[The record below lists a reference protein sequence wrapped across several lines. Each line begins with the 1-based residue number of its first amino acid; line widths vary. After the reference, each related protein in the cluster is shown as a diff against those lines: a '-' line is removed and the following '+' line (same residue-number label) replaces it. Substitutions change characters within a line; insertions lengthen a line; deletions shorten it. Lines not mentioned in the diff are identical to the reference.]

1 MQGPDSPAV
10 GRRRLA
16 LELRRLRATAGL
28 TISEVAGRLECS
40 AGKISRIETGAV
52 GVRVQDVRDMLDLYG
67 VAGDRRDDLVGL
79 VRLARQRAW
88 WNDYADLVPAE
99 SARFYGLEDGA
110 ATIRQHAVGLVP
122 GLLQTPAY
130 ARAVLAAPGVPAEV
144 VERRLELRVRRQ
156 QLLERPGPPRLHV
169 LLDESALHR
178 EIGGPAV
185 LAGQL
190 DRLAGLADGHRLQ
203 VLPFG
208 VGGYQAVG
216 VPFTVF
222 SFADPADPQVVY
234 LEGLTRTTLLERA
247 EEVGHYSA
255 AFTESADRALDP
267 AASADLLSRLRRP
280 RTRRPAPR

>member
-1 MQGPDSPAV
+1 MDSPAV

-16 LELRRLRATAGL
+16 QELRRLRATSGF

-52 GVRVQDVRDMLDLYG
+52 GVRVQDVRDLLDLYG
-67 VAGDRRDDLVGL
+67 VGGDRREDLVGL
-79 VRLARQRAW
+79 VRVARQRAW
-88 WNDYADLVPAE
+88 WNEYADLVPAE

-144 VERRLELRVRRQ
+144 VDRRLELRLRRQ
-156 QLLERPGPPRLHV
+156 RLLDRPDPPRLHV
-169 LLDESALHR
+169 LLDEAAVRR

-185 LAGQL
+185 LAEQL
-190 DRLAGLADGHRLQ
+190 AHLAGLGPAHQVQ

-208 VGGYQAVG
+208 VGGYRAVG

-222 SFADPADPQVVY
+222 SFADPADPQVAY
-234 LEGLTRTTLLERA
+234 LEALTRNTLVERA
-247 EEVGHYSA
+247 EEVGHYAA
-255 AFTESADRALDP
+255 AFAEAADRALDP
-267 AASADLLSRLRRP
+267 AASAARLHRRAATV
-280 RTRRPAPR
+280 TR